1 MEKEILESLLE
12 EAQVDEDIEVRNVDD
27 NIVEL
32 TNGDQYQIFNEK
44 SRNEAMQNICLETF
58 PYFNASFLASFT
70 KLPQAVF
77 ENLDESISSE
87 DVEKILNATG
97 NSIEEFAEKAAE
109 IDGYEHFLS
118 HYDGTTELELV
129 DNLYA
134 YRID

>member
-12 EAQVDEDIEVRNVDD
+12 EALVDENIEVRNVDD

-32 TNGDQYQIFNEK
+32 TNGDQYQIFSEK
-44 SRNEAMQNICLETF
+44 SRKEEMQNICLDEF

-77 ENLDESISSE
+77 ENLDESISPE

-97 NSIEEFAEKAAE
+97 SSIEEFAEKAAE